1 MFGVL
6 CVRHPRCVQETS
18 PSMDAPSYS
27 LYIPHTP
34 HPPSLLPLL
43 TPHPPSLLPLLTP
56 PHPPS
61 LLPLLTHVLAHSVQC
76 LHPRLHVRLIAAVK
90 HVVPPPGMTHPHHD
104 DALPA
109 PDAGRGYDVITVTQ
123 VDGLAVV
130 LGALV
135 FGGVVLHDLRGPQ
148 HEEALVPLLL

>member
-1 MFGVL
+1 ML

-43 TPHPPSLLPLLTP
+43 TPHPPSLLPLLT
-56 PHPPS
+56 
-61 LLPLLTHVLAHSVQC
+61 HVLAHSVQC

-90 HVVPPPGMTHPHHD
+90 HVVPPPGVTHPHHD

-109 PDAGRGYDVITVTQ
+109 PDAGWGYDVITVTQ
-123 VDGLAVV
+123 VDGLAVI